1 MEMQQGYSR
10 IYHKNEF
17 RRIEDFVETLPDI
30 DNAKEHDDIYIII
43 DRMAVDDSREIIS
56 RIIDSCE
63 TAFYEGH
70 GTCRILLIPSNITYD
85 FSTRFEAD
93 GMTFEEPNDNM
104 FSFNSPLGACPACEG
119 FGNVMGI
126 DERLVIPNS
135 SLSVYDGCVQCW
147 HGEKMKMWQEEFCR
161 RAAKTISQYLSHTLN
176 FPGRKK
182 ICCGTVCQVTKT
194 RIFMTRFR

>member
-1 MEMQQGYSR
+1 MQ
-10 IYHKNEF
+10 
-17 RRIEDFVETLPDI
+17 D
-30 DNAKEHDDIYIII
+30 
-43 DRMAVDDSREIIS
+43 
-56 RIIDSCE
+56 
-63 TAFYEGH
+63 
-70 GTCRILLIPSNITYD
+70 LLIPSNITYD

-176 FPGRKK
+176 FPGRKRY
-182 ICCGTVCQVTKT
+182 VVA
-194 RIFMTRFR
+194 RFAK